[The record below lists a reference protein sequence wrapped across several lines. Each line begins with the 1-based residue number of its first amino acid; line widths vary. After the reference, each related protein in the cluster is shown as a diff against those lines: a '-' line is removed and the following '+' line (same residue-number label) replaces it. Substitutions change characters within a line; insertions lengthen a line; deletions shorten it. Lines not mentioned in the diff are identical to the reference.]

1 MSNKQYGE
9 PLILFEDN
17 QKAQRLT
24 QIPYG
29 SPPFREEK
37 LQQLL
42 SENPE
47 IIPINEIEPAF
58 SPLVLLGIEIPTSAG
73 SIDILFSS
81 PSGYLTIVETKL
93 WDNPEARRKVVAQ
106 IIDYATELSR
116 WSFDDLSEAVKNSNK
131 QNDEQNEHDILQV
144 MKNFEGDFDQR
155 NYIDAVTRNLQRG
168 NFLLLVVGDG
178 IREGVESISKY
189 LQKTPAL
196 HFSLAL
202 IELNLYRVNAHEDY
216 PLYIQPRTIAR
227 TAEIERAVVNINAPS
242 NMEVDVSLPEDQK
255 ETKGKPRKQLT
266 EDLFFNE
273 LAKNTD
279 DDTAQ
284 KLQSLFERLKSIGL
298 VTRWRASSV
307 SLRLPDPSESGVEFT
322 VTVFT
327 ISGTFYLGWLSY
339 INTRGG
345 YDFVIAKKFRN
356 SIVKLFGLAE
366 EGYDATQE
374 ASVKN
379 LLEKEDEYLECVQS
393 FIKELHQS
401 AQII

>member
-1 MSNKQYGE
+1 MSNKQYGV
-9 PLILFEDN
+9 PLILWGDN

-29 SPPFREEK
+29 SPPFREDK

-58 SPLVLLGIEIPTSAG
+58 NPLVLLGREIPTSAG
-73 SIDILFSS
+73 YIDILFSS
-81 PSGYLTIVETKL
+81 PSGYLTVVETKL
-93 WDNPEARRKVVAQ
+93 WDNPGARREVVAQ
-106 IIDYATELSR
+106 IIDYATELFR
-116 WSFDDLSEAVKNSNK
+116 WSFDDLKEAVKKSNN
-131 QNDEQNEHDILQV
+131 QEDEQSEHDILQI
-144 MKNFEGDFDQR
+144 MQNFEGDFDQR

-168 NFLLLVVGDG
+168 NFLLLVIGDG

-202 IELNLYRVNAHEDY
+202 IELNLYRVNANEDY

-227 TAEIERAVVNINAPS
+227 TAEIERAIVNINAPS
-242 NMEVDVSLPEDQK
+242 NMEVEVSLPEDQT
-255 ETKGKPRKQLT
+255 ETTRKPRKQLT
-266 EDLFFNE
+266 EELFFHE
-273 LAKNTD
+273 LTKNTNYNI
-279 DDTAQ
+279 AQ
-284 KLQSLFERLKSIGL
+284 KIRSLFERLKGIGL
-298 VTRWRASSV
+298 VTRWRGSSV
-307 SLRLPDPSESGVEFT
+307 SLRLPDPSESGLEFT

-345 YDFVIAKKFRN
+345 YDFVIAERFRN

-366 EGYDATQE
+366 ERYDATQE

-379 LLEKEDEYLECVQS
+379 LLEKEDEYFECVQS
-393 FIKELHQS
+393 FIKDLHQS
-401 AQII
+401 AKII